1 MLSLSITENDVVH
14 EKDSFDRLLFIHKL
28 QIVRSQPSPIKSQFS
43 NCPGSQG
50 DSGEA
55 SSTLASS
62 PYRDVSASMNLSKT
76 SQFSR
81 RLKMSYFSHSRFK
94 LAACVLLFLEPGLG
108 VAQSSGGQVEGT
120 VFDTQKA
127 VLAQSSVS
135 LCDSQGHVIQ
145 KAVTDASGHYEF
157 LSITAGTYI
166 LRFAH
171 AGFQAAEDSS
181 VVVVNQSPTHL
192 DFAMQPERLNQ
203 TVTVSALEDPLTVT
217 TSIGTHLDLDPLHTP
232 ADLAIVTSETLSTR
246 GYEQIEEAVR
256 SMPGASSGGSPA
268 DPSQFVVRG
277 FVGNQVTLLRDG
289 IYVGPA
295 NMVNRSENSFN
306 LQSVE
311 LLQGPGSVL
320 YGQGSVGG
328 TINVLTK
335 KPVFEAPSLNV
346 YSSYG
351 SFNTYELGIGGGGQI
366 NRHLAFRSDFSYYAS
381 DGYVVDSNPRNLNGT
396 GSLLWKIRDNLSMRM
411 SLDAIKD
418 DLSSYYG
425 TPFVPGSF
433 GTDPIKGVLQTS
445 NGTVLDARMRYK
457 NYNVSDAELGSTS
470 YQPAVTFTWQPTTNI
485 NITEQGYYYHATR
498 SWENAETY
506 TFLGPNNGQ
515 VDANGNPIPGNVI
528 ARDRFHVF
536 HNQNLAGNSLSAG
549 WSHKLFGLTNKLS
562 GGYDFYNINLLRSR
576 GFPNAQYA
584 DYVDPLN
591 PVQGAY
597 GNYAGDFPSLVS
609 PTKITDNAGYFED
622 ALSVTHNLVLV
633 TGIRFENFYLD
644 RLNYSQGGSLQ
655 PSLDFSG
662 NYHPVN
668 YRAGLVYSLTPSL
681 IAYGQ
686 FSTAQDP
693 PGDNIFTVNA
703 TTPPFQLSNSKEGE
717 VGVKAI
723 LPNGLGEATLA
734 LYDIDRKKIL
744 TVNPITSASDNN
756 GNQTSKGFEFST
768 NLHPIHLVDLNFN
781 TAYVAAIFGTYVDP
795 NTGLND
801 AGKIPADVPAT
812 TSNLWVD
819 VRRLGKV
826 PLELGGG
833 LRFMGG
839 RYADNAN
846 QTKLFNYSTFDI
858 YGAYHLKERFALT
871 ARMKNLFDK
880 AYAQWADVNY
890 PPEIVLGAPRSF
902 TVSFT
907 GRF

>member
-1 MLSLSITENDVVH
+1 
-14 EKDSFDRLLFIHKL
+14 LL
-28 QIVRSQPSPIKSQFS
+28 
-43 NCPGSQG
+43 
-50 DSGEA
+50 EA
-55 SSTLASS
+55 GLA
-62 PYRDVSASMNLSKT
+62 
-76 SQFSR
+76 
-81 RLKMSYFSHSRFK
+81 
-94 LAACVLLFLEPGLG
+94 
-108 VAQSSGGQVEGT
+108 VAQSPGGQVEGT
-120 VFDTQKA
+120 VSDTEKA

-135 LCDSQGHVIQ
+135 LCDRQGQVIQ
-145 KAVTDASGHYEF
+145 TTLTDASGHYEF
-157 LSITAGTYI
+157 HSIAIGTYT
-166 LRFAH
+166 LRVAH
-171 AGFQAAEDSS
+171 AGFQTVDGSS
-181 VVVVNQSPTHL
+181 VVVVNQNPTHTDIAL
-192 DFAMQPERLNQ
+192 QPGQLSQ
-203 TVTVSALEDPLTVT
+203 TVTVNASEDALTIP
-217 TSIGTHLDLDPLHTP
+217 TSIGTHLGLDQLHTP
-232 ADLAIVTSETLSTR
+232 ADLAIVSSETLSTR

-289 IYVGPA
+289 VYVGPA

-335 KPVFEAPSLNV
+335 KPVFYTPSLNV

-351 SFNTYELGIGGGGQI
+351 SFNTYNLGIGAGGEI
-366 NRHLAFRSDFSYYAS
+366 NRRLAFRSDFSYYAS
-381 DGYVVDSNPRNLNGT
+381 DGYVVNSNPNNLNGT
-396 GSLLWKIRDNLSMRM
+396 GSLLWKVRDNLAVRL

-418 DLSSYYG
+418 NLSTYYG
-425 TPFVPGSF
+425 TPFVSGTF

-445 NGTVLDARMRYK
+445 DGTVLDARMRYK
-457 NYNVSDAELGSTS
+457 NYNVADAQLSSAS
-470 YQPAVTFTWQPTTNI
+470 YQPTLTFTWQPTTKVS
-485 NITEQGYYYHATR
+485 ITEQAYYYHAGR

-515 VDANGNPIPGNVI
+515 VDANGKAIPGNVI

-536 HNQNLAGNSLSAG
+536 HNQNLAGNSLNAS

-562 GGYDFYNINLLRSR
+562 GGYDFYNINFLRSR

-591 PVQGAY
+591 PVQGTY
-597 GNYAGDFPSLVS
+597 GNYAGDFPSKVS

-622 ALSVTHNLVLV
+622 ALNVTHNLVLV

-655 PSLDFSG
+655 SSLDFSG

-668 YRAGLVYSLTPSL
+668 YRAGLVYSLTPSV
-681 IAYGQ
+681 IVYGQ
-686 FSTAQDP
+686 FATAQDP
-693 PGDNIFTVNA
+693 PGDNILTVNA

-717 VGVKAI
+717 VGIKTVFPK
-723 LPNGLGEATLA
+723 GLGEATLA

-768 NLHPIHLVDLNFN
+768 ILHPVHLVDVNFN
-781 TAYVAAIFGTYVDP
+781 TAYVAAKFGTYVDP

-839 RYADNAN
+839 RYGDNAN
-846 QTKLFNYSTFDI
+846 QTKLFNYSTVDI
-858 YGAYHLKERFALT
+858 YGAYHIKERFALT
-871 ARMKNLFDK
+871 ARMKNLLDK

-890 PPEIVLGAPRSF
+890 PAEIVLGAPRSF